1 MDACW
6 DSWQATLLV
15 AWWSSKRLNA
25 SVNCTQTANAIR
37 QSYIDWVLSKPFDI
51 GHTTFAGLG
60 GSPNHQSEANGS
72 LMRISPLGV
81 FGWQYPL
88 DTVGTWAR
96 ADAALTHP
104 NPVCMDAT
112 TLFTQAIAYTV
123 NTGCDAQELY
133 SLMLDWAR
141 DQNVEQTV
149 LNTLLKAADRR
160 PNDLHHQPSRR
171 GNRRPAPWKSGD
183 GNSMVVDTGG

>member
-96 ADAALTHP
+96 
-104 NPVCMDAT
+104 
-112 TLFTQAIAYTV
+112 
-123 NTGCDAQELY
+123 
-133 SLMLDWAR
+133 

-149 LNTLLKAADRR
+149 LDSLLKAADGR

-171 GNRRPAPWKSGD
+171 GNRRPAPWQSGH
-183 GNSMVVDTGG
+183 GHSMVVDTGG